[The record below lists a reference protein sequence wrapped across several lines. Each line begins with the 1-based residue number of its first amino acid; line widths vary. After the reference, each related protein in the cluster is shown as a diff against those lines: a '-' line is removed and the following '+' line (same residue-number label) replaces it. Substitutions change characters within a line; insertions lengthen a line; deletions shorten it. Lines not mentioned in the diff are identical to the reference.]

1 MKISPMEIQRQT
13 FSKRLRGYDPE
24 EVRTYLNLL
33 AEELQQFQRE
43 QAALQQEAQFLR
55 SIVDEHRQREE
66 ILKNTLLTAQ
76 RLSEE
81 IKETARKQGEMTVK
95 EAELQADKLVEL
107 AQGRAKSIERETID
121 LRVMRQML
129 RSDIRAL
136 LERIQHILDA
146 QEEAEVDDNLRFMK
160 RREGASE

>member
-24 EVRTYLNLL
+24 EVRTYLNLV

-76 RLSEE
+76 RLSDE

-107 AQGRAKSIERETID
+107 AQGRAKTIERETID
-121 LRVMRQML
+121 LRAMRQML

-136 LERIQHILDA
+136 LERIEHILDA

>member
-1 MKISPMEIQRQT
+1 MKITPMELQRQT

-24 EVRTYLNLL
+24 EVRTYLNLV

-76 RLSEE
+76 RLSDE
-81 IKETARKQGEMTVK
+81 IKETARKQSEMAVK
-95 EAELQADKLVEL
+95 EAELQADKLIEL

-121 LRVMRQML
+121 LRSMRQML
-129 RSDIRAL
+129 SSDIRAL
-136 LERIQHILDA
+136 LQRIQHILDA
-146 QEEAEVDDNLRFMK
+146 QEEAEVEDNLRFMK
-160 RREGASE
+160 RREGAAE

>member
-24 EVRTYLNLL
+24 EVRTYLNLV

-81 IKETARKQGEMTVK
+81 IKETARKQGETTVK

-107 AQGRAKSIERETID
+107 AQGRAKTIERETID
-121 LRVMRQML
+121 LRAMRQML

>member
-13 FSKRLRGYDPE
+13 FSKRLRGYDAE
-24 EVRTYLNLL
+24 EVRTYLNLV

-76 RLSEE
+76 RVSDE

-121 LRVMRQML
+121 LRAMRQML
-129 RSDIRAL
+129 RSDIRVL

-160 RREGASE
+160 RREGAAE

>member
-13 FSKRLRGYDPE
+13 FSKRLRGYDAE
-24 EVRTYLNLL
+24 EVRTYLNLV

-55 SIVDEHRQREE
+55 SMVDEHRQREE

-76 RLSEE
+76 RVSDE

-95 EAELQADKLVEL
+95 EAELQADKLVDL

-121 LRVMRQML
+121 LRAMRQML
-129 RSDIRAL
+129 RADIRAL

-160 RREGASE
+160 RREGAAE

>member
-13 FSKRLRGYDPE
+13 FSKRLRGYDPD
-24 EVRTYLNLL
+24 EVRTYLNLV

-43 QAALQQEAQFLR
+43 QAALQQETTFLR

-76 RLSEE
+76 RVSEE
-81 IKETARKQGEMTVK
+81 IKENARKQSDTAVK
-95 EAELQADKLVEL
+95 EAELQADRLVGL
-107 AQGRAKSIERETID
+107 AQDRAKTIERETLD
-121 LRVMRQML
+121 LRSMRQVL
-129 RSDIRAL
+129 RGDIRAL
-136 LERIQHILDA
+136 LERIHHILDA

>member
-33 AEELQQFQRE
+33 AEEFQQFQRE

-76 RLSEE
+76 RVSEE
-81 IKETARKQGEMTVK
+81 IRETARKQGEMTVK

-107 AQGRAKSIERETID
+107 AQGRAKTIERETID
-121 LRVMRQML
+121 LRAMRQML

-136 LERIQHILDA
+136 LERIEHILDA

-160 RREGASE
+160 RREGATE

>member
-13 FSKRLRGYDPE
+13 FSKRFRGYDPE
-24 EVRTYLNLL
+24 EVRTYLNLV

-76 RLSEE
+76 RVSEE
-81 IKETARKQGEMTVK
+81 IRETARKQGEMTVK

-107 AQGRAKSIERETID
+107 AQGRAKSIERETLD
-121 LRVMRQML
+121 LRAMRQML
-129 RSDIRAL
+129 RSDVRAL

>member
-13 FSKRLRGYDPE
+13 FSKRLRGYDPD
-24 EVRTYLNLL
+24 EVRTYLNLV

-43 QAALQQEAQFLR
+43 QAALQQETTFLR

-76 RLSEE
+76 RVSEE
-81 IKETARKQGEMTVK
+81 IKENARRQSETTVK
-95 EAELQADKLVEL
+95 EAELQADRLVEL
-107 AQGRAKSIERETID
+107 AQDRAKTIERETLD
-121 LRVMRQML
+121 LRSMRQVL
-129 RSDIRAL
+129 RGDVRAL
-136 LERIQHILDA
+136 LERIHHILDA

>member
-13 FSKRLRGYDPE
+13 FSKRLRGYDPD
-24 EVRTYLNLL
+24 EVRTYLNLV

-43 QAALQQEAQFLR
+43 QAALQQEATFLR

-76 RLSEE
+76 RVSEE
-81 IKETARKQGEMTVK
+81 IKENARKQSVSTVK
-95 EAELQADKLVEL
+95 EAELQADRLIEL
-107 AQGRAKSIERETID
+107 AQDRAKTIERETLD
-121 LRVMRQML
+121 LRSMRQML
-129 RSDIRAL
+129 RGDIRAL
-136 LERIQHILDA
+136 LDRIQHILDA

>member
-24 EVRTYLNLL
+24 EVRTYLNLV

-107 AQGRAKSIERETID
+107 AQGRAKTIERETID
-121 LRVMRQML
+121 LRAMRQML

-136 LERIQHILDA
+136 LERIEHILDA

>member
-13 FSKRLRGYDPE
+13 FSKRLRGLDPE
-24 EVRTYLNLL
+24 EVRTYLNLV
-33 AEELQQFQRE
+33 AEELQQIQRE
-43 QAALQQEAQFLR
+43 QAALQQETTFLR

-76 RLSEE
+76 RVSEE
-81 IKETARKQGEMTVK
+81 IKENARKQSESTVK
-95 EAELQADKLVEL
+95 QAELQADRLIEL
-107 AQGRAKSIERETID
+107 AQDRAKTIERDTLD
-121 LRVMRQML
+121 LRSMRQML
-129 RSDIRAL
+129 RGDIRAL

>member
-24 EVRTYLNLL
+24 EVRTYLNLIG
-33 AEELQQFQRE
+33 EELQQIQRE
-43 QAALQQEAQFLR
+43 QAALQQEATFLR
-55 SIVDEHRQREE
+55 SIVDEHKQREE

-76 RLSEE
+76 RVSEE
-81 IKETARKQGEMTVK
+81 IKENARKQSETTVK
-95 EAELQADKLVEL
+95 QAELQADRLVEL
-107 AQGRAKSIERETID
+107 AQDRAKTIERDTLD
-121 LRVMRQML
+121 LRSMRQML
-129 RSDIRAL
+129 RGDIRAL

>member
-24 EVRTYLNLL
+24 EVRTYLNLV

-107 AQGRAKSIERETID
+107 AQGRAKTIERETID
-121 LRVMRQML
+121 LRAMRQML